1 MTRIQRRLLID
12 TSVIGITLT
21 LFVAILDYSSRV
33 LQPLDDW
40 FYDRRARVC
49 QFFTPPPTD
58 HLVHVDIDDQSIADI
73 GRWQWPRAR
82 FARLLDEIDRA
93 GAKAIALDIVLSDP
107 SDPSPRPE
115 AVGAGKYVEIDDDA
129 ILAATIR
136 KNAKTLVP
144 LSLVADPGASP
155 LQQKLQTMLTGDLE
169 LTPDECRARLL
180 ATPAPLITPEG
191 EVGADV
197 FIIARRAAM
206 AARVGR
212 ELAGGD
218 VPADVLR
225 ARLLPR
231 TPPEISGSPLLRLL
245 AEESNRARSMAD
257 LRRFMLPIP
266 PGLPS
271 LARYPTANAP
281 IPQLSQA
288 TAYTGYV
295 DFVQTGESGVIRAIP
310 LLAEHDGQLVVQ
322 TDLALACAVL
332 GVDPHALRISAN
344 RIVIPKPPGRD
355 ADVVIPV
362 RTIFAPP
369 FGRDLG
375 MFMDIP
381 VRGTQDWEF
390 IYDQGRNRER
400 ALHLSMA
407 GVWAPLSV
415 LDRIANNNSSID
427 RALGAVLGDAAP
439 EHVGLDPAKARE
451 FAAKAPPPDDTA
463 ERRRRVGWV
472 RNELAGSPFAGLEKL
487 TDDDLKHDP
496 AWCHKRDELIAA
508 NQGIDAA
515 LAANADLETELATA
529 RAELRRKIAGK
540 AVMIGWA
547 ATGQTDFRPTA
558 IQPSCP
564 GVVIHGQVFNAIMT
578 GEFWRHAP
586 RWVTA
591 LITIVLGLLVTA
603 ANGFLKPRQAL
614 GSAVLLAVIY
624 AFVNGLLLFDY
635 GNTVV
640 GFAGPIVAIGMVWS
654 TGALAGFLIEAAE
667 RARITRR
674 FSSYVDQKIVDF
686 VIEHPETA
694 LAGQVRE
701 MSVVFTDLAGF
712 TGLSE
717 RLRERS
723 VGMLS
728 EYLGL
733 MVPVVRRHG
742 GVLNKFLGDGIMCFF
757 NAPYDD
763 PEHAAHAVMT
773 VLEMQAVMGPF
784 AREMAGQGMAGLSMR
799 CGVSTGEMVV
809 GDSGPADYQDYT
821 VLGDAVN
828 FAARLE
834 GANKSTGTNILISE
848 RTAERVGDRFLL
860 RPVGRL
866 LVVGKTEGVMTYEPL
881 AAIDDATLE
890 HRLLCASS
898 AEMMSAY
905 VARDFAKCIEV
916 ADQMDRQFGVGQLAA
931 LYRRSSGEYL
941 VNPPGEEF
949 VGNLVLT
956 EK

>member
-12 TSVIGITLT
+12 TSAIGVTLT
-21 LFVAILDYSSRV
+21 LFVAALDYFSRA

-58 HLVHVDIDDQSIADI
+58 QLVHVDIDDQSLADI
-73 GRWQWPRAR
+73 GRWPWHRAR
-82 FARLLDEIDRA
+82 FARLLEEIDRA
-93 GAKAIALDIVLSDP
+93 GAKAISLDIVLNDP

-115 AVGAGKYVEIDDDA
+115 HVGPGKYVEVDDDG

-136 KNAKTLVP
+136 DTRKTLVP
-144 LSLVADPGASP
+144 LSLLADPGASP
-155 LQQKLQTMLTGDLE
+155 LQKKLEAMLTADLE
-169 LTPDECRARLL
+169 LTRDECRARVL
-180 ATPAPLITPEG
+180 AEPAPLIAA
-191 EVGADV
+191 GAELEADL
-197 FIIARRAAM
+197 FIVARRAAM
-206 AARVGR
+206 ATRVAR

-218 VPADVLR
+218 LPLDVLR

-231 TPPEISGSPLLRLL
+231 TPPGISASPVLRSL
-245 AEESNRARSMAD
+245 AEEYARVRSLEA

-266 PGLPS
+266 PGLPP
-271 LARYPTANAP
+271 LARYATATAP
-281 IPQLSQA
+281 IPPLSQA
-288 TAYTGYV
+288 AAMSGYV
-295 DFVQTGESGVIRAIP
+295 DFVQTSENGVIRAIP
-310 LLAEHDGQLVVQ
+310 LVAEHRGQIVLQ
-322 TDLALACAVL
+322 TDLALACNVL
-332 GVDPHALRISAN
+332 GVDPRTLKFSAD
-344 RIVIPKPPGRD
+344 RIVIPRPPGRD
-355 ADVVIPV
+355 RDVVIPV
-362 RTIFAPP
+362 RDVFAPP
-369 FGRDLG
+369 FGRDVG

-381 VRGTQDWEF
+381 VRGTQDWE
-390 IYDQGRNRER
+390 YLYNQGPSRQR
-400 ALHLSMA
+400 ALHLSMG
-407 GVWAPLSV
+407 GVWAPLSM
-415 LDRIANNNSSID
+415 LDRIAHNNASLD
-427 RALGAVLGDAAP
+427 LALNTILSNDAP
-439 EHVGLDPAKARE
+439 HKVGVEPAIAQR
-451 FAAKAPPPDDTA
+451 FAEKVPPPHDTA
-463 ERRRRVGWV
+463 ERRRRAQEM
-472 RNELAGSPFAGLEKL
+472 RQSLADSPLAGLDKL
-487 TDDDLKHDP
+487 TDAELNNDP
-496 AWCHKRDELIAA
+496 VPRRQRDELVAA
-508 NQGIDAA
+508 NHAIDDA
-515 LAANADLETELATA
+515 LEANAQLETDLATV
-529 RAELRRKIAGK
+529 RSDLRRRIAGK

-591 LITIVLGLLVTA
+591 AITLILGLLVTA

-614 GSAVLLAVIY
+614 GSAVLLAITYVFI
-624 AFVNGLLLFDY
+624 NGLLLFDY
-635 GNTVV
+635 GNTLV
-640 GFAGPIVAIGMVWS
+640 GFAGPIVAIGLVWS
-654 TGALAGFLIEAAE
+654 TGALAGFLIEAGE

-674 FSSYVDQKIVDF
+674 FSSYVDQKIVDY

-701 MSVVFTDLAGF
+701 MSVIFTDLAGF
-712 TGLSE
+712 TTLSE

-733 MVPVVRRHG
+733 MVPVIRKHD

-763 PEHAAHAVMT
+763 PDHAVHAVLT
-773 VLEMQAVMGPF
+773 VLEMQKTMAPF
-784 AREMAGQGMAGLSMR
+784 ARAMAEQGMTGLSMR
-799 CGVSTGEMVV
+799 CGVSTGNMVV

-834 GANKSTGTNILISE
+834 GANKATGTNILISQ
-848 RTAERVGDRFLL
+848 RTSELVGDKFLL

-866 LVVGKTEGVMTYEPL
+866 LVVGKTEGLMTYEPL
-881 AAIDDATLE
+881 APIDDATLE
-890 HRLLCASS
+890 DRLLCASS

-905 VARDFAKCIEV
+905 VARDFTKCIEV

-931 LYRRSSGEYL
+931 LYRRSSMEYL
-941 VNPPGEEF
+941 ANPPGDDF